1 MMETAMATADWL
13 RAHRGLR
20 VGVLSLTLYRP
31 FPAADVVAALA
42 GVRALVV
49 VERMDNPLAASN
61 PLALEVKAAF
71 HEAATHRE
79 GYPAG
84 RPPPLVH
91 TACAGHLL
99 DRRGRRD
106 FVLGIQI

>member
-1 MMETAMATADWL
+1 MDRYGTLPGRRYAPVDGYRLDDAEFAIVGLGSMMETAMATADWL

-49 VERMDNPLAASN
+49 VERMDNPLAA
-61 PLALEVKAAF
+61 PDPPAPRGKGAWHHAA
-71 HEAATHRE
+71 
-79 GYPAG
+79 GP
-84 RPPPLVH
+84 
-91 TACAGHLL
+91 
-99 DRRGRRD
+99 
-106 FVLGIQI
+106 